1 MESFTKI
8 VGRSK
13 DLIIRGGENIYPKEV
28 EDIFIEHKG
37 FLLKIDFSEDI
48 KSLSLDVID
57 CHVVGVSSIRMGEE
71 CAAYVRLK
79 SGANIEEVRSYVKD
93 KLAYFKV
100 PKFIEI
106 IDEYPM
112 TVTGKIQKFE
122 LRKAAEIKFGE
133 N

>member
-1 MESFTKI
+1 
-8 VGRSK
+8 
-13 DLIIRGGENIYPKEV
+13 
-28 EDIFIEHKG
+28 
-37 FLLKIDFSEDI
+37 
-48 KSLSLDVID
+48 
-57 CHVVGVSSIRMGEE
+57 MGEE

-133 N
+133 D